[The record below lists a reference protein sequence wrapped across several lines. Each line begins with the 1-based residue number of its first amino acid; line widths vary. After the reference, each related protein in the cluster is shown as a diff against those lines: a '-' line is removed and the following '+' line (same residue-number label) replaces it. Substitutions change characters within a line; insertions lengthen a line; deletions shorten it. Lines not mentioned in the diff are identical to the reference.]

1 MKRLVWAASL
11 GIVLLGVSRESQAAL
26 TLTPSLSVA
35 EYYTDNLFFLQYAK
49 VGDFSTSV
57 SPGLA
62 LAYEGRSMAF
72 DVSYRGTQE
81 YHQRS
86 EENRYSE
93 SAAAHASFPWMESV
107 ATGLTL
113 DLTAGLSRGAELPAF
128 SYDEALREGNEGI
141 QLPRVEAVRK
151 RAGAVLGYQW
161 SLHTTGT
168 VGYQFSST
176 HFEAFDLAR
185 LADIVDVTPGLEVQ
199 MQDSSVRDVSASIR
213 HRWSELLTLTLSPG
227 RSVTTFKSPPE
238 ALFELPPDDRVTTR
252 IAGGAEYRMS
262 PTRTVTG
269 SVGVMAIEDDR
280 LRLTMDLGAVETL
293 RDGRLTV
300 RYRRGAGTGGG
311 VTRNVTLTQRLT
323 ARLVRDLGPHASWNA
338 IAGYSRTVSIPER
351 TTDRLVRVSTYEV
364 GVGLD
369 WSLLS
374 WLSASLSYSYLTQR
388 TQGVSIEAERNL
400 VAVSLTAAAPW
411 RVIR

>member
-1 MKRLVWAASL
+1 M
-11 GIVLLGVSRESQAAL
+11 
-26 TLTPSLSVA
+26 T
-35 EYYTDNLFFLQYAK
+35 
-49 VGDFSTSV
+49 
-57 SPGLA
+57 
-62 LAYEGRSMAF
+62 F

-86 EENRYSE
+86 TENRYSE
-93 SAAAHASFPWMESV
+93 SAAAHAAFPWLESV

-113 DLTAGLSRGAELPAF
+113 ELSAGVNRGAELPAF

-161 SLHTTGT
+161 SLNTTGT
-168 VGYQFSST
+168 LAYQFSST
-176 HFEAFDLAR
+176 HFEPFDLAR
-185 LADIVDVTPGLEVQ
+185 LADIIDVTPGLEVQ
-199 MQDSSVRDVSASIR
+199 MQDSSVRDLSAELR
-213 HRWSELLTLTLSPG
+213 HRWSELLTLTLRPG

-238 ALFELPPDDRVTTR
+238 ALFELPPDDRVTLR
-252 IAGGAEYRMS
+252 ISGGAEYRMS
-262 PTRTVTG
+262 PTRTVDG
-269 SVGVMAIEDDR
+269 NLGVMAIEDDR
-280 LRLTMDLGAVETL
+280 LRLTMDLGATETL
-293 RDGRLTV
+293 RDGKLTL
-300 RYRRGAGTGGG
+300 RYHRGAGTGGG

-323 ARLVRDLGPHASWNA
+323 ARLVKNLGTRASWNA
-338 IAGYSRTVSIPER
+338 LVGYSRTFSIPER
-351 TTDRLVRVSTYEV
+351 TTDRLVRVSTYEL
-364 GVGLD
+364 GAGLD

-400 VAVSLTAAAPW
+400 VAISLTAAAPW